1 MTRFAK
7 ISLIA
12 VLILM
17 AGGLTLSAQESRPA
31 QSSNFKLGKN
41 LDIQYSILR
50 NVAGAYVDTVDFDK
64 MIPIGIEAM
73 LQSLDP
79 YTTYIAEDNE
89 EDFALL
95 TTGIYGGVGST
106 IKKRPGEGVL
116 IFEPYENSPIL
127 KAGLQPGDTII
138 SIDGKSVFDETS
150 EQSSSRMKG
159 QPGTVVNFTVIKGRT
174 GDTVDVAVTRER
186 IHVSDIAYSGIIRD
200 SIGYIRVSGFTDK
213 VADEFKLNFLELKKK
228 GIRKLVIDLRDNGG
242 GIMDEAIQMASFF
255 VPKGTLVVSSKGRNP
270 QMNQEYYTK
279 EEPLDTEIP
288 ILVMVNSG
296 SASASEI
303 FAGAMQDLDRGVIA
317 GKRTFG
323 KGLIQSVLATPY
335 DGKVKITTGKY
346 YTPSGRCV
354 QALDY
359 SHRNEDGSVG
369 HIPDSLKREF
379 KTVGGRSVY
388 DGGGIT
394 PDIEAESPVYSRP
407 AFSLV
412 YNDILGEYSIRYF
425 KSHPE
430 IAPVEEFHLSDA
442 EYEDFIKFAEK
453 KEFDSRGGAAAV
465 LDQLEAAAKLDNLY
479 DAYKTEIEALKKKI
493 DMDKRTM
500 LTAKK
505 AEILPLLEDE
515 IAVKYYCSKAGE
527 VIRLRD
533 DSQLFTALDKWTP
546 SIITKKIDE

>member
-12 VLILM
+12 VLSLM

-150 EQSSSRMKG
+150 EQTSSRMKG

-213 VADEFKLNFLELKKK
+213 VADEFKSNFLELKKK

-500 LTAKK
+500 LTTKK
-505 AEILPLLEDE
+505 DEILPLLEDE